1 MAKSFMD
8 RICDLVEAP
17 RELSAWERSEV
28 LTAFEDTMAVAYAG
42 WYDPVVQATLAV
54 YRGDVAPLIDGTK
67 ASSVEHAA
75 LIHATAGHA
84 LDYDDVQLETVS
96 HPSVPVV
103 PALLALN
110 NARPGLTER
119 MPQAFA
125 IGIAVNIALGRV
137 LGFAHYDKGWHA
149 TSTLGPLATAAA
161 VAHLLSFSREK
172 VRHALAIAAAQAGG
186 MQRNF
191 GAMAK
196 PLQAGLAAA
205 AGVRSALLAEAG
217 LTGDADI
224 FGPRGYLH
232 LYAGAE
238 PGEDPATVPIEIDL
252 NTLSRKLYPCC
263 YMNHRLISA
272 GFAAREQLPGN
283 ALPADAKITVKAP
296 HGSLVPLRVDNPAD
310 GLEAKFCGPYNI
322 AAAISQGAVTLRDF
336 EDEAVSRAGIRQIMG
351 RIDLSE
357 EPRAD
362 GGVLVG
368 LDHGTVKLSVESQG
382 KEIAFVE
389 IDPYPG
395 SPRRPA
401 TPEEMEA
408 KIEDCI
414 GIYRRRSN
422 HGPTVPEF
430 RTELRAATGINA

>member
-1 MAKSFMD
+1 MAGKFMD
-8 RICDLVEAP
+8 RLCDLIESP
-17 RELSAWERSEV
+17 RALTAWERSEV

-42 WYDPVVQATLAV
+42 WHDPVVQATLAV

-103 PALLALN
+103 PALLAVS

-119 MPQAFA
+119 MAQAFA
-125 IGIAVNIALGRV
+125 VGIAINIALGRV

-149 TSTLGPLATAAA
+149 TSTLGPLATAGA
-161 VAHLLSFSREK
+161 VAHLLSLPRDK
-172 VRHALAIAAAQAGG
+172 IRHALAIAAAQAGG

-196 PLQAGLAAA
+196 PLQAGLASA

-238 PGEDPATVPIEIDL
+238 PGDDPATVPVEIDL
-252 NTLSRKLYPCC
+252 NTLSRKLFPCC

-272 GFAAREQLPGN
+272 GFAAREQLPGHV
-283 ALPADAKITVKAP
+283 LPDDARITVKAP
-296 HGSLVPLRVDNPAD
+296 HGSLVPLRVDNPTD
-310 GLEAKFCGPYNI
+310 GLEAKFCGPYNV
-322 AAAISQGAVTLRDF
+322 AAAISQGAVTLKDF
-336 EDEAVSRAGIRQIMG
+336 EDDAVSRAGIRALMD

-357 EPRAD
+357 DERQD
-362 GGVLVG
+362 GILVG
-368 LDHGTVKLSVESQG
+368 LDHGTVKLTVESEGRQ
-382 KEIAFVE
+382 IAFAE

-401 TPEEMEA
+401 TEAEMEA
-408 KIEDCI
+408 KIEDCL
-414 GIYRRRSN
+414 GIYRRRTN
-422 HGPTVPEF
+422 HGPTAPEF
-430 RTELRAATGINA
+430 RGELRELTGIHG

>member
-1 MAKSFMD
+1 MD
-8 RICDLVEAP
+8 RLCDLILAP
-17 RELSAWERSEV
+17 RALTAWERGEV

-42 WYDPVVQATLAV
+42 WHNPVVQATLKV
-54 YRGDVAPLIDGTK
+54 YRGNVAPLLDGTM

-103 PALLALN
+103 PALLAVS
-110 NARPGLTER
+110 NARPGLAER
-119 MPQAFA
+119 MGQAFA
-125 IGIAVNIALGRV
+125 IGIATNIALGRV
-137 LGFAHYDKGWHA
+137 LGFSHYDAGWHA
-149 TSTLGPLATAAA
+149 TSTLGPIATAAA
-161 VAHLLSFSREK
+161 VAHLLSLDRTQ
-172 VRHALAIAAAQAGG
+172 VRHAIAIAAAQAGG
-186 MQRNF
+186 FQRNF
-191 GAMAK
+191 GSMAK
-196 PLQAGLAAA
+196 PLQAGLASC

-224 FGPRGYLH
+224 FGPRGYLD
-232 LYAGAE
+232 LYAGKE

-272 GFAAREQLPGN
+272 GFAAREQLPEFKV
-283 ALPADAKITVKAP
+283 PADAMIKVVAP
-296 HGSLVPLRVDNPAD
+296 FGSTVPLRVDDPRD

-322 AAAISQGAVTLRDF
+322 AAALAQGSVTLRDF
-336 EDEAVSRAGIRQIMG
+336 EDTAVSRPDIRELMT

-357 EPRAD
+357 DAREQEL
-362 GGVLVG
+362 LVG
-368 LDHGTVKLSVESQG
+368 LDHGTVKLSIESGG
-382 KEIAFVE
+382 KQIAFAE

-401 TPEEMEA
+401 TEEEMKV
-408 KIEDCI
+408 KIDDCL

-422 HGPTVPEF
+422 RGPTIPEF
-430 RTELRAATGINA
+430 RAELREAIGAAANG